1 MTRISI
7 VLFSFILSACATTK
21 QYFPMGTPDN
31 LTPGNALIKVERRY
45 QGVLGIGRSVEIA
58 DDGKVV
64 GQVSAGEHLI
74 WQRPAGDFQLQLV
87 SAFGI
92 VSNPI
97 PLKVTAEPG
106 KQYDFVVFYC
116 RRDGPEGWACGHR
129 NWPRRGSMVLQPR
142 ER

>member
-21 QYFPMGTPDN
+21 QYFPMGSPDN
-31 LTPGNALIKVERRY
+31 LTPGNALIKVERKY
-45 QGVLGIGRSVEIA
+45 EGAGMGRSVEIS

-64 GQVSAGEHLI
+64 GQVAVGEHLI
-74 WQRPAGDFQLQLV
+74 WQRPAGEFQLQLV
-87 SAFGI
+87 PKALV

-106 KQYDFVVFYC
+106 KQYDFEVFF
-116 RRDGPEGWACGHR
+116 R
-129 NWPRRGSMVLQPR
+129 NWPRRGSSMVLQPK